1 MKNPLSLKEA
11 GMPSDADYRE
21 LKEIDHRHVW
31 HPFTQMRAWMAGD
44 PLIIERGEGNY
55 LIDTEGRRYLD
66 GVASLWCNVHG
77 HRKRELDDAIR
88 AQLDRIAHSTMLG
101 LANVPATLLAKE
113 LIEITPAGLSRVF
126 YSDSGAEAVEVATR
140 IAAQYWQLSGAP
152 ERTRFLTL
160 AESYHGDTIGSV
172 SLGYSEM
179 FHRHVRPLLF
189 PAIKTDPPHRFRFA
203 KGMTPEAATRA
214 ALAAARKSIEEHGR
228 ELAALVIEPMVQG
241 AAGIWTH
248 SAEYLSGIATMAR
261 EAGALVICDEVA
273 TGFGRTGKMF
283 ASEHAGISPDL
294 MCLGKGIT
302 GGYLP
307 MAATLATE
315 KIFSA
320 FLGEPEEFRAFYYGH
335 TYTGNPLAAAAA
347 LANLKIFRD
356 EKVIEL
362 IQPRI
367 AQLAEGLRDR
377 FAPLAHAAD
386 IRQCGMMAG
395 IELMDDPARRI
406 PYNVEQQ
413 IGVAVTKAARKA
425 GVVIRPLG
433 NVIVLMPPLA
443 ITKDELATLLE
454 VTRGAII
461 EVTEANPPR

>member
-1 MKNPLSLKEA
+1 MVNSR
-11 GMPSDADYRE
+11 YRE
-21 LKEIDHRHVW
+21 LKEIDRRYVW
-31 HPFTQMRAWMAGD
+31 HPFTQMRAWMADD
-44 PLIIERGEGNY
+44 PLIIERGAGNY

-101 LANVPATLLAKE
+101 LANVPATMLAKE
-113 LIEITPAGLSRVF
+113 LIEIAPAGLSRVF

-140 IAAQYWQLSGAP
+140 IATQYWQLSGAP

-189 PAIKTDPPHRFRFA
+189 PSIKVEPPHLFRFA
-203 KGMTPEAATRA
+203 KRVAPEAATRE
-214 ALAAARKSIEEHGR
+214 ALESARKLIESHGR

-241 AAGIWTH
+241 AAGMWTH
-248 SAEYLSGIATMAR
+248 SAEFLSGIAAIVR

-283 ASEHAGISPDL
+283 AVEHLRLSPDL

-315 KIFSA
+315 KIFGA

-335 TYTGNPLAAAAA
+335 TYTGNPLAAAVA

-356 EKVIEL
+356 EQVIER

-367 AQLAEGLRDR
+367 LQLTNGLRER
-377 FAPLAHAAD
+377 FGGLAHVAD
-386 IRQCGMMAG
+386 IRQCGMMVG
-395 IELMDDPARRI
+395 IELMQDIARRV
-406 PYNVEQQ
+406 PYKVEQQ
-413 IGVAVTKAARKA
+413 IGVAVIKAARKA

-433 NVIVLMPPLA
+433 NVIVLMPPLS
-443 ITKDELATLLE
+443 ITEDELELLLDVTHAAIAD
-454 VTRGAII
+454 VTR
-461 EVTEANPPR
+461 